1 MVFLESQNRIIQEIL
16 TQKIGAKSSRP
27 AEPMELRVCDF
38 DDVQCSLSIVENK
51 LEFSMSYRP
60 YQELE
65 KFGARQMLEEKYPLA
80 DIVPAKNSYDLTL
93 EFNLASIAPNAAS
106 EIILEL
112 ANMKRNLLGAPLS
125 QCFVAMANGTSANL
139 SPIQVKYRQ
148 NEALYI
154 QPKEDRIVVVYS
166 ISFEDKTDQA
176 IARVF
181 LQEFAETGRQVN
193 NAPPTSFS
201 KDPPL
206 ELRTVS
212 GLKASSDLV
221 GYLSIAVFPSH
232 VATDAKREKVI
243 TMMQGFRNYLHY
255 HIKTSKSYL
264 HSRMRK
270 RVDMLLTV
278 LNRAHPEKDPSQA
291 SKKTIS
297 GKTFSRA

>member
-1 MVFLESQNRIIQEIL
+1 MIFLESQNRIIQDVL
-16 TQKIGAKSSRP
+16 SQKIGSQSSRP
-27 AEPMELRVCDF
+27 AESMELQVCDF
-38 DDVQCSLSIVENK
+38 DDVQYNLSIVDNT
-51 LEFSMSYRP
+51 LAFSMRYRP
-60 YQELE
+60 YAELE
-65 KFGARQMLEEKYPLA
+65 KYGARQVLVDKYPQA
-80 DIVPAKNSYDLTL
+80 NIVSTKSSYDLTL
-93 EFNLASIAPNAAS
+93 EFNLASIAPQEAS
-106 EIILEL
+106 EMILEL
-112 ANMKRNLLGAPLS
+112 ANIKRNLLGAPLS
-125 QCFVAMANGTSANL
+125 QCFVAMATGTSAAL
-139 SPIQVKYRQ
+139 RPIQLNYRQ
-148 NEALYI
+148 RETLYI

-166 ISFEDKTDQA
+166 ICFEDKTDQA

-212 GLKASSDLV
+212 GLQASSDLV

-243 TMMQGFRNYLHY
+243 TMIQSFRNYLHY

-264 HSRMRK
+264 QSRMRK